1 MIRQNGGTTFTA
13 NFYYDHSTHRNSH
26 EAIGRTDSST
36 TTFGQRVI
44 TVSGF
49 TGSNG
54 WWYGRSSQAYTY

>member
-36 TTFGQRVI
+36 TTFGQRSM

-49 TGSNG
+49 TITSESRNV
-54 WWYGRSSQAYTY
+54 